1 MKIGIFGNFGWG
13 NLGNSATLEATVAGI
28 RTHWPSADFLCICTN
43 PDELQRHYGFEV
55 APVRWGSG
63 EGLNLPEG
71 RIRRTAAKLVQ
82 RPPREIRLWQ
92 RAQQVLEE
100 LDLLLVAGTGVLDDF
115 AIGPMDIPYDLFKW
129 SVQAHRSHV
138 PLAYLSTGAGPIDHR
153 RSRFLL
159 TQALGRAFYR
169 SYRDEY
175 SRTYLASV
183 GFDVAEDSIYPD
195 LAFGLPIAEH
205 LRARRES
212 GTGESG
218 LVVGLGVMS
227 YSGSQTGPQEGE
239 AIYQEYLQ
247 KIVAFGSQLLAAGHT
262 VRLVL
267 GDTLVDQ
274 RAFEDV
280 RSALA
285 ASAPAV
291 SNRVVAEPVHS
302 VQELL
307 CQLAQTDVVVATR
320 FHNVLLSLLVEKPVI
335 SVSYNQKNDDLMAD
349 MGLGDYCQP
358 IRQFD
363 VRRLQEQ
370 FQQLVANAGAIRQQ
384 IAVQTVRQRQLLDA
398 QYERV
403 RTLSGAPS
411 GAGSKPHGR

>member
-13 NLGNSATLEATVAGI
+13 NLGNSATLEATVAGV
-28 RTHWPSADFLCICTN
+28 RTHWPAADFLCICTN
-43 PDELQRHYGFEV
+43 PDELHRQYGFDV
-55 APVRWGSG
+55 APVRWGTG
-63 EGLNLPEG
+63 EGLNLPNSRML
-71 RIRRTAAKLVQ
+71 RIPAKLVQ
-82 RPPREIRLWQ
+82 RPPSEIRLWQ
-92 RAQQVLEE
+92 RAHQVLEG

-129 SVQAHRSHV
+129 SVQAQRSRV

-159 TQALGRAFYR
+159 TQALSRAFYR

-183 GFDVAEDSIYPD
+183 GFDISQDSIYPD
-195 LAFGLPIAEH
+195 LAFGLPIAGH
-205 LRARRES
+205 LLARRNS
-212 GTGESG
+212 GAGEGS

-227 YSGSQTGPQEGE
+227 YSGSQTSPQEGE
-239 AIYQEYLQ
+239 AIYQEYLR
-247 KIVAFGSQLLAAGHT
+247 KVVAFGAWLLAAGHT

-285 ASAPAV
+285 TSAPGV
-291 SNRVVAEPVHS
+291 SGRVVAEPVHS

-320 FHNVLLSLLVEKPVI
+320 FHNVLLSLLVERPII
-335 SVSYNQKNDDLMAD
+335 SISYNQKNDDLMAD
-349 MGLGDYCQP
+349 MGLGAYCQP
-358 IRQFD
+358 IREFD
-363 VRRLQEQ
+363 VHLLQEQ
-370 FQQLVANAGAIRQQ
+370 FQQLVTNAGAVRQQ
-384 IAVQTVRQRQLLDA
+384 LATQTLRQRKLLDE
-398 QYERV
+398 QYVRV
-403 RTLSGAPS
+403 RTLSDAR
-411 GAGSKPHGR
+411 SKPRGG

>member
-13 NLGNSATLEATVAGI
+13 NLGNSATLEATVAGV
-28 RTHWPSADFLCICTN
+28 RTHWPTADFLCICTN
-43 PDELQRHYGFEV
+43 PDELHRQYGFDV

-63 EGLNLPEG
+63 EGLNLPDSRML
-71 RIRRTAAKLVQ
+71 RIPAKLVQ
-82 RPPREIRLWQ
+82 RPPSEIRLWQ
-92 RAQQVLEE
+92 RARQVVAG

-129 SVQAHRSHV
+129 SVQAHRNHV

-153 RSRFLL
+153 RSRFLI
-159 TQALGRAFYR
+159 TRALSRAFYR

-175 SRTYLASV
+175 SRGYLESV
-183 GFDVAEDSIYPD
+183 GFDISHDSIYPD
-195 LAFGLPIAEH
+195 LAFGLPIAGH
-205 LRARRES
+205 LLTKRAS
-212 GTGESG
+212 GAGEGS

-227 YSGSQTGPQEGE
+227 YSGSQTGPEEGE

-247 KIVAFGSQLLAAGHT
+247 KIVAFGSWLLSAGHT

-285 ASAPAV
+285 TSAPGV
-291 SNRVVAEPVHS
+291 SGQVIAEPVRS
-302 VQELL
+302 VEELL
-307 CQLAQTDVVVATR
+307 CQLAQSDVVVATR

-349 MGLGDYCQP
+349 MGLGAYCQP
-358 IRQFD
+358 IRELD

-370 FQQLVANAGAIRQQ
+370 FQQLVANAGTVRQQ
-384 IAVQTVRQRQLLDA
+384 IAVQTTRQRQLLDE

-403 RTLSGAPS
+403 RTLSGA
-411 GAGSKPHGR
+411 GSKPRGR

>member
-13 NLGNSATLEATVAGI
+13 NLGNSATLEATVAGV
-28 RTHWPSADFLCICTN
+28 RSHWPAADFLCICTN
-43 PDELQRHYGFEV
+43 PDELHRQYGFDV

-63 EGLNLPEG
+63 EGLNLPESRML
-71 RIRRTAAKLVQ
+71 RIPAKLVQ
-82 RPPREIRLWQ
+82 RPPSEVRLWQ
-92 RAQQVLEE
+92 RARQLVEG

-129 SVQAHRSHV
+129 SVQARRSHV

-153 RSRFLL
+153 RSRFLI
-159 TQALGRAFYR
+159 TQALSRAFYR

-175 SRTYLASV
+175 SRSYLESV
-183 GFDVAEDSIYPD
+183 GFDISHDSIYPD
-195 LAFGLPIAEH
+195 LAFGLPIAGH
-205 LRARRES
+205 LLTKR
-212 GTGESG
+212 GTGAGEGS

-247 KIVAFGSQLLAAGHT
+247 KVVAFGAWLLSAGHT

-285 ASAPAV
+285 ASAPGA
-291 SNRVVAEPVHS
+291 SGRVIAEPVHS
-302 VQELL
+302 VEELL

-349 MGLGDYCQP
+349 MGLEAYCQP
-358 IRQFD
+358 IRELN

-370 FQQLVANAGAIRQQ
+370 FQQLVANAGAVRQQ
-384 IAVQTVRQRQLLDA
+384 IAAQTTRQRQLLDE

-403 RTLSGAPS
+403 RTLSGA
-411 GAGSKPHGR
+411 GSKPRGR